1 MPAIPMDL
9 PAILCL
15 LGVLQALLLAL
26 VLVTSKRGNRWANR
40 FLAAIAVT
48 ISISVGASVLS
59 YANYLQVYPHLRWIH
74 QPFDFLPGPL
84 LFLYV
89 SALIYRSGPGR
100 RALLHFVPA
109 ILCFLVLVPFYVQS
123 AADKRLTVQ
132 PPIWQSGRPALAILL
147 FIVYLVIIVAM
158 LVKYSRRLKEPTPYE
173 KAALLQIRTLVV
185 SFFALWVVAISRYV
199 FDLFYPEY
207 GLATKMILT
216 CGAVVIVYILAYLAL
231 KNSAPL
237 ESEQL
242 PVRKKYETS
251 KLTPEQ
257 SARYLRRLTHAME
270 TDKVYT
276 DGNLTLQ
283 KLSAR
288 LSIPA
293 QHLSQV
299 VNEQLNQTIL
309 DFINMYR
316 IEEVKRRLVSP
327 EMEHMSILAIAEG
340 VGFNSKSSFNAVFK
354 KYTNLTP
361 SEFRSAALKQGAETS
376 SR

>member
-1 MPAIPMDL
+1 
-9 PAILCL
+9 
-15 LGVLQALLLAL
+15 
-26 VLVTSKRGNRWANR
+26 
-40 FLAAIAVT
+40 
-48 ISISVGASVLS
+48 
-59 YANYLQVYPHLRWIH
+59 
-74 QPFDFLPGPL
+74 
-84 LFLYV
+84 
-89 SALIYRSGPGR
+89 
-100 RALLHFVPA
+100 
-109 ILCFLVLVPFYVQS
+109 
-123 AADKRLTVQ
+123 
-132 PPIWQSGRPALAILL
+132 
-147 FIVYLVIIVAM
+147 
-158 LVKYSRRLKEPTPYE
+158 
-173 KAALLQIRTLVV
+173 
-185 SFFALWVVAISRYV
+185 
-199 FDLFYPEY
+199 
-207 GLATKMILT
+207 MILT

-361 SEFRSAALKQGAETS
+361 SEFRSAALKQAAETS